1 MMKHPFLIPFTLALT
16 ALAFPAH
23 ADESEAE
30 ECLSIEDEHFEAEIS
45 ELGFGEG
52 LWEATVVNRC
62 EREFDALIDI
72 ELLDGDGEQVTSYM
86 VVAVIPAN
94 NEETVSKDMHLT
106 SSAVERIEEVDY
118 SLSGSK
124 QPI

>member
-1 MMKHPFLIPFTLALT
+1 MTRYRIFLPLTLALASLT
-16 ALAFPAH
+16 LPAH
-23 ADESEAE
+23 AENEEAR
-30 ECLSIEDEHFEAEIS
+30 ECLGIEDEHFEVEIS

-52 LWEATVVNRC
+52 LWEATVLNTC
-62 EREFDALIDI
+62 DREFDALIEI

-94 NEETVSKDMHLT
+94 DEAEVSKDMHLT
-106 SSAVERIEEVDY
+106 SNAAERVEEVSY
-118 SLSGSK
+118 TFSGSK